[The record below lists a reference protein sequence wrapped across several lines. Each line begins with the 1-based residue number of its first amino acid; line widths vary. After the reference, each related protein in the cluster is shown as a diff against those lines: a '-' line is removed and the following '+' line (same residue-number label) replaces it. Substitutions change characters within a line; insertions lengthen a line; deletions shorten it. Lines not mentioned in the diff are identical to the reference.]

1 MEKIGIEP
9 EGRFAL
15 RKFASVNSQ
24 CISETCLIIF
34 TIDISCCLT
43 YNSINRENIMRKF
56 IGKVLEIVAKP
67 FVKILDFIVERNI
80 RLAGL
85 VGGLIIGVGFGLTTL
100 AGLLSVSSYLPFLA
114 IAAALT
120 TIPPVLG
127 IIGYLAEKVQDF
139 GRGLQNDYKYN
150 QIKQDSQAAI
160 DIKEQLKQ
168 GNPSYVQYEDLSK
181 KQIQKSLTEER
192 RAREEA
198 SSVDQVGY

>member
-1 MEKIGIEP
+1 
-9 EGRFAL
+9 
-15 RKFASVNSQ
+15 
-24 CISETCLIIF
+24 
-34 TIDISCCLT
+34 
-43 YNSINRENIMRKF
+43 MRKF